1 MGRKKIQITRIM
13 DERNRQVTF
22 TKRKFGLM
30 KKAYELSVLCDCEI
44 ALIIFNRSNKLF
56 QYASTD
62 MDKVLLKYTEYNE
75 PHESR
80 TNSDIVEVLNKKE
93 QRGCDSPDPEASYVL
108 TPHAEEK
115 YQKINEEF
123 DNMMRNHK
131 IPAAL
136 GQQSY
141 SIPLTLPVTN
151 CTTLSY
157 STDSSLDTPVSLSKA
172 NILSLSSNTPQ
183 SNNSTAVIDGMPD
196 ATLPNGVHSSH
207 VANGF
212 VGSSEGNHMGRV
224 VSAKSQASST
234 VGRKPNLRVLI
245 PTVCK
250 GTVSSLP
257 QEEGEEHLQ
266 IDNSQSSQSL
276 TTPVVSVATPS
287 LHPQGLVYSAMTS
300 SFSTDFALSSTEPS
314 SLHSFSSPDAVTSA
328 PGSSWK
334 HSQHGRPGFSAQRT
348 TQPQVQ
354 ASDSSTNSISIKSEP
369 ISPQRE
375 HAGPSLYHT
384 IHPRPRPNSRQEV
397 GHSPAESFSSSGSS
411 YEGSDREDQRLD
423 SHTITATSG
432 QSSGLS
438 PETENQEDPS
448 VKRMRT
454 ESWVT

>member
-151 CTTLSY
+151 PTTLSY

-250 GTVSSLP
+250 GTVSSL
-257 QEEGEEHLQ
+257 Q

-334 HSQHGRPGFSAQRT
+334 HSQHGQPGFSAQRT

-354 ASDSSTNSISIKSEP
+354 APDSSTNSISIKSEP

>member
-131 IPAAL
+131 I
-136 GQQSY
+136 SY

-183 SNNSTAVIDGMPD
+183 SNNSTAVI
-196 ATLPNGVHSSH
+196 
-207 VANGF
+207 ANGF

>member
-44 ALIIFNRSNKLF
+44 ALIIFNSSNKLF

-93 QRGCDSPDPEASYVL
+93 HRGCDSPDPESSYVL

-136 GQQSY
+136 GHQSF
-141 SIPLTLPVTN
+141 SMPLTLPVTN
-151 CTTLSY
+151 PATLSY
-157 STDSSLDTPVSLSKA
+157 STDSSLDTPVSLSGA
-172 NILSLSSNTPQ
+172 NILSLSSNGLQ
-183 SNNSTAVIDGMPD
+183 STNSTAVMDGMPGSSD
-196 ATLPNGVHSSH
+196 DTLPNGVHSSH

-212 VGSSEGNHMGRV
+212 IGGSEGSSMGKV
-224 VSAKSQASST
+224 VSAKAQASSI
-234 VGRKPNLRVLI
+234 VGRKPDLRVLI
-245 PTVCK
+245 PSACK
-250 GTVSSLP
+250 STASSLR
-257 QEEGEEHLQ
+257 
-266 IDNSQSSQSL
+266 IDHSQSSQSL
-276 TTPVVSVATPS
+276 TTPVVSTATPS
-287 LHPQGLVYSAMTS
+287 LHPQGLVYSAMSS
-300 SFSTDFALSSTEPS
+300 SFSSDFALSSADDS
-314 SLHSFSSPDAVTSA
+314 SLHGFSSPDAVTPGS
-328 PGSSWK
+328 GSSWK
-334 HSQHGRPGFSAQRT
+334 HNQHSQSGFGAQRT

-354 ASDSSTNSISIKSEP
+354 ASDSSSISISIKSEP
-369 ISPQRE
+369 ISPPRE
-375 HAGPSLYHT
+375 RAGHPVYPT
-384 IHPRPRPNSRQEV
+384 IHTRPRPNSRQEV
-397 GHSPAESFSSSGSS
+397 GRSPAESFSSSGSS

-423 SHTITATSG
+423 SHTATAISAQG
-432 QSSGLS
+432 SRSL
-438 PETENQEDPS
+438 PETKNQEDPS

-454 ESWVT
+454 DSWET

>member
-151 CTTLSY
+151 PTTLSY

-250 GTVSSLP
+250 GTVSS
-257 QEEGEEHLQ
+257 LQ

-375 HAGPSLYHT
+375 NAGPSLYHT

>member
-13 DERNRQVTF
+13 HERNRQVTF

-80 TNSDIVEVLNKKE
+80 TNSDIVEVLNKKK

-108 TPHAEEK
+108 TPHTEEK

-131 IPAAL
+131 LPAAL

-151 CTTLSY
+151 PTTLSY
-157 STDSSLDTPVSLSKA
+157 STDSSLDTPVSLSGT
-172 NILSLSSNTPQ
+172 NMLSLSSNSLQ
-183 SNNSTAVIDGMPD
+183 SNSSTAVMDGMPGFSD
-196 ATLPNGVHSSH
+196 ITLPNGVHSSH

-212 VGSSEGNHMGRV
+212 VGGSEGNSMGRV

-234 VGRKPNLRVLI
+234 SGRKPDLRVLI
-245 PTVCK
+245 PPVCK
-250 GTVSSLP
+250 GTASSLP
-257 QEEGEEHLQ
+257 PEEGEEHLR

-276 TTPVVSVATPS
+276 NTPVVSVATPS

-300 SFSTDFALSSTEPS
+300 SFTTDFALSSTEPS
-314 SLHSFSSPDAVTSA
+314 SLHSFSSPDAVTSGA
-328 PGSSWK
+328 GSSWK
-334 HSQHGRPGFSAQRT
+334 HSHHGQPGFSAQRT
-348 TQPQVQ
+348 TQPQIQ
-354 ASDSSTNSISIKSEP
+354 ASGSISIKSEP
-369 ISPQRE
+369 ISPPRE
-375 HAGPSLYHT
+375 RVGHSLYPT
-384 IHPRPRPNSRQEV
+384 IHTRPRPSSGKEV
-397 GHSPAESFSSSGSS
+397 GRSPAESFSSSGSS

-423 SHTITATSG
+423 SHPGTTTSG
-432 QSSGLS
+432 QRSS
-438 PETENQEDPS
+438 PETESQEDPS

-454 ESWVT
+454 D

>member
-151 CTTLSY
+151 PTTLSY

-250 GTVSSLP
+250 GTVSSL
-257 QEEGEEHLQ
+257 Q

-354 ASDSSTNSISIKSEP
+354 APDSSTNSISIKSEP